1 MHACMCGNQHIGNT
15 HSCLSK
21 QRNLSARG
29 THHARNLQLVIPT
42 PAWIILSLQLAP
54 GMPESAPEGVVVTC
68 MLRSQLIACA
78 ALHLRGL
85 HHGILTQRSLD
96 NWTSGRALPDNNRKF
111 CMALGFLM
119 MITYPYGYA
128 HFYPAEPEH
137 SSAPRSGQAPG
148 RTLGQRARAWLPS
161 IQRRQQHA
169 TTEAACEVEE
179 ARQHHLGMQQQHRMR
194 QQPEMRPQPLL
205 PVPSAQLPS
214 LTQQHPAAGSCMVPA
229 GSGRDRRRLNA
240 AGAAALYGLPSP
252 LQATGTADLRHM
264 HPQQRQHTPLCCTAR
279 PHVPHPI
286 APLTVRLH
294 IPHRPVAT
302 PAALY
307 PAAAIHAQCSPARRR
322 PYPAAVRDA
331 RGSRAEGVQIAP
343 LADDSAYKQ
352 QLFDLHMLSQV
363 QKLLM
368 SSCAR
373 RSWCRFKTTEPSPH
387 SNCSSSLPSST
398 STALPVFPSPSVA
411 MVGSTRTARPARL
424 VHHYCRPSVPPAPPV
439 PLARPFHRLHVA
451 WWCRPQ

>member
-179 ARQHHLGMQQQHRMR
+179 ARQHHLGMQQQQRMR

-264 HPQQRQHTPLCCTAR
+264 HPQQLGGSTLPSAAQPGLTSPIPSHHSQSGFTSPIVPSQHPQLSTPPRPFMRSAR
-279 PHVPHPI
+279 P
-286 APLTVRLH
+286 
-294 IPHRPVAT
+294 
-302 PAALY
+302 
-307 PAAAIHAQCSPARRR
+307 PAAAPTQLQSVMR
-322 PYPAAVRDA
+322 AALGPRVFKSLR
-331 RGSRAEGVQIAP
+331 S
-343 LADDSAYKQ
+343 
-352 QLFDLHMLSQV
+352 
-363 QKLLM
+363 LM
-368 SSCAR
+368 TQPTSSSC
-373 RSWCRFKTTEPSPH
+373 
-387 SNCSSSLPSST
+387 ST
-398 STALPVFPSPSVA
+398 CT
-411 MVGSTRTARPARL
+411 
-424 VHHYCRPSVPPAPPV
+424 C
-439 PLARPFHRLHVA
+439 
-451 WWCRPQ
+451 